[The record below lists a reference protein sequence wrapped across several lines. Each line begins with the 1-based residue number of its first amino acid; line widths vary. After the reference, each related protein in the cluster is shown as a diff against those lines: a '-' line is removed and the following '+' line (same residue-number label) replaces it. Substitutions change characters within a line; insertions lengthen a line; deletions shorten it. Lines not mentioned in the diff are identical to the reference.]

1 MLDIQEISKTRQ
13 RGESLILSAAYGTE
27 EEEREGGRT
36 WGNMG
41 ASFITAAAAAA
52 AAGLDQRFSARTP
65 TDVRPIATGSL
76 LFLPLSALPRR
87 AYFYSQGKKNLP
99 HLQTP
104 PPEKWGPDDSHRT
117 PKHVGQ

>member
-1 MLDIQEISKTRQ
+1 
-13 RGESLILSAAYGTE
+13 
-27 EEEREGGRT
+27 
-36 WGNMG
+36 MG
-41 ASFITAAAAAA
+41 ASFITAAAAAAAAA

-76 LFLPLSALPRR
+76 LFLPLSALPR
-87 AYFYSQGKKNLP
+87 AYFYSQGKNLP

-104 PPEKWGPDDSHRT
+104 RPEKWGPDDSHRT